1 MISENDDA
9 AETRVTLM
17 GIDDL
22 LFDPQNPRLEDE
34 DRGASQDQ
42 LAALLDELYDA
53 REVGSSIANFGYF
66 ESEVLVGVPAPEGK
80 VTIVE
85 GNRRLAAVKGLA
97 RSVVR
102 AGYSSPKEWD
112 RLAVLAADK
121 AHVPERVPVLVEPDR
136 SAVIATIGY
145 RHISGIKQWE
155 PYQQARYIAER
166 IDDDGLSLKEV
177 GGLTGITET
186 QVRSKYRNFGIVKA
200 AEAAGADPALIQESF
215 GVWDN
220 ALGRVPLRQFIGAPD
235 PAAVRPK
242 EPVIPPEKYPNL
254 RELVGWIFGPGTAKK
269 IRESRDLGTLADVV
283 ANPIGLEALRGGL
296 TLQDAV
302 QAMRQP
308 KTARDRLI
316 QFLTTAASALRNAGG
331 VVEDAAAVHGGETL
345 TDDAQVSQLLLEIDR
360 ALEPFPT
367 PDR

>member
-1 MISENDDA
+1 MTSGNGDA
-9 AETRVTLM
+9 VESRVRFM
-17 GIDDL
+17 GIDEL

-34 DRGASQDQ
+34 DRGVSQEQ

-66 ESEVLVGVPAPEGK
+66 ESEVLVGVPAPQGK

-97 RSVVR
+97 RPAVR
-102 AGYSSPKEWD
+102 AGYTSPKEWD
-112 RLAVLAADK
+112 RLAHLAAEK
-121 AHVPERVPVLVEPDR
+121 GHVPERVPVLVEPDR

-155 PYQQARYIAER
+155 PYQQARYVAER
-166 IDDDGLSLKEV
+166 IDHDGLSLKEV

-186 QVRSKYRNFGIVKA
+186 QVRSKYRNFGIVRA

-242 EPVIPPEKYPNL
+242 EPVISPEKYENL
-254 RELVGWIFGPGTAKK
+254 REMVGWIFGPGTAKK

-283 ANPIGLEALRGGL
+283 ANPVGLEALRGGL
-296 TLQDAV
+296 TLLEAV

-316 QFLTTAASALRNAGG
+316 QFLTTAASALKSAGG
-331 VVEDAAAVHGGETL
+331 VVGDAAAGGGDDLAE
-345 TDDAQVSQLLLEIDR
+345 DAQVRQLLVEIDR
-360 ALEPFPT
+360 ALEPFPAR
-367 PDR
+367 DR